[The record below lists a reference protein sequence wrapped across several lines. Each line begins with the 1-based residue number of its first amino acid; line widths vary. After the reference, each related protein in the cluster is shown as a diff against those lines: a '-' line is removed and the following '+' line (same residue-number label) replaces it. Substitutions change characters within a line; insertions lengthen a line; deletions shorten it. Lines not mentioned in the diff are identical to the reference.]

1 MIMGMVRRNCWIQSQ
16 SSAFIMEYT
25 GFEPV
30 ASTMRML
37 RAPNCANTPYIIISG
52 SRSFGFPYGNNGAR
66 THDLPLV
73 RRALSQLS
81 YVSIF
86 VKSIAASVFRLR
98 NREWSWRES
107 NPRPKTHPMYFYY
120 HSPFFFIPSAA
131 RKRTSLQVQ

>member
-1 MIMGMVRRNCWIQSQ
+1 
-16 SSAFIMEYT
+16 MEYT

-81 YVSIF
+81 YVSIYNEPRRCSTLRGQ
-86 VKSIAASVFRLR
+86 VELAGIEPASK
-98 NREWSWRES
+98 
-107 NPRPKTHPMYFYY
+107 NPSHVLLL
-120 HSPFFFIPSAA
+120 S
-131 RKRTSLQVQ
+131 